1 MLSWTKF
8 YAYWNVWHLHT
19 EYIRRARNLKSVK
32 RVGRRALVAETG
44 TVLMIKRNPTVSFF
58 FFAFLITW
66 TAWFTAP
73 ALILFGPYLVAF
85 VNQIGGF
92 GPAFAAIL
100 VSSTVDSIPFNAPSV
115 KRRITFA
122 VVFAAAFFVQL
133 LATYVVGG
141 SIVYQTILFAF
152 FGATLPA
159 FVFSSIY
166 HPNRG
171 VAKLLSG
178 LRGAAFKNAWVGV
191 ALLLPFVWQ
200 FLGAAVDFSLGGNEL
215 LSFTSIRLLGLIG
228 YYPFIVFFGGG
239 LNEEPGWRG
248 LAVPQMQGKYSP
260 LIAGLIIGVIWSTW
274 HFPLH
279 ATGVVQGGMANFPF
293 RFLYNVPL
301 GILFSW
307 FYNKSEGNLLGCV
320 LLHASYNSAS
330 TLFGDNTALISM
342 VLMMVF
348 TAIAAIYER
357 MWRKDFLHK
366 PQAVSQTTFPVDRSK
381 M

>member
-1 MLSWTKF
+1 MECVAFAHRIYSAGAPSEIGKKSW
-8 YAYWNVWHLHT
+8 
-19 EYIRRARNLKSVK
+19 E
-32 RVGRRALVAETG
+32 RALVAETG
-44 TVLMIKRNPTVSFF
+44 TVMTIKRNPTVSFF
-58 FFAFLITW
+58 FFTFLITW

-73 ALILFGPYLVAF
+73 ALIPFGPHLVAF

-92 GPAFAAIL
+92 GPAFVAIL
-100 VSSTVDSIPFNAPSV
+100 VSSTVDSTPSKASSV

-141 SIVYQTILFAF
+141 NIVYQTVLFAF
-152 FGATLPA
+152 LAAALPA
-159 FVFSSIY
+159 FVVSSIY

-178 LRGAAFKNAWVGV
+178 LSGWAAKSVWVGV

-215 LSFTSIRLLGLIG
+215 LSFTPIKLLGLIG
-228 YYPFIVFFGGG
+228 YFPFIFFFGGG

-248 LAVPQMQGKYSP
+248 LAVPQMQRRYSP
-260 LIAGLIIGVIWSTW
+260 LIAGLIIGIIWSTW

-279 ATGVVQGGMANFPF
+279 ATGVVQGGISSFPF

-301 GILFSW
+301 GVLFSW
-307 FYNKSEGNLLGCV
+307 FYNKSGGNLLGCV

-342 VLMMVF
+342 VLMILF
-348 TAIAAIYER
+348 TVIAAIYEG
-357 MWRKDFLHK
+357 MWRKSLLHK
-366 PQAVSQTTFPVDRSK
+366 PQAVSQATIPTDKST